1 MTEFLTSIM
10 PNVMDRLPDFYQA
23 IGDTLIM
30 VGWSGSIAFV
40 LGLFLGIV
48 LTVTKPGG
56 ILEQKVVYQVLDK
69 FVNFFRSIPFII
81 LLTWVM
87 PVSRAIMGT
96 AIYVQG
102 AIVPLVFGAVPF
114 FARQVQGA
122 LAELDPGLIEAA
134 LAMGSSPWEII
145 FRVYL
150 KESVASIARGTTI
163 TAISLLNLTA
173 MAGVVGAGGL
183 GDFAIRYG
191 HDRNM
196 MDVTNVT
203 VLILV
208 LFVCII
214 EFAGGRVVKKNT
226 H

>member
-81 LLTWVM
+81 LLTWVI
-87 PVSRAIMGT
+87 PLSRAIMGT
-96 AIYVQG
+96 AINVKG
-102 AIVPLVFGAVPF
+102 AIVPLVLGTVPF
-114 FARQVQGA
+114 FSRQVESA
-122 LAELDPGLIEAA
+122 LAQTDKGLIEAA
-134 LAMGSSPWEII
+134 LSMGSSPLEII
-145 FRVYL
+145 FRIYL
-150 KESVASIARGTTI
+150 KESIAPIARATTI
-163 TAISLLNLTA
+163 TAISLVGLTA
-173 MAGVVGAGGL
+173 MAGAVGSGGL

-196 MDVTNVT
+196 TDVTWVT
-203 VLILV
+203 VITVFLLVSIIQLIGNWIV
-208 LFVCII
+208 
-214 EFAGGRVVKKNT
+214 RKNK